1 MNWAANSLA
10 GSANLPNNIV
20 ANNRRECM
28 PYIIG
33 NNIAAQK
40 NDNDCVHIKIFD
52 GEVFFLHCSSF
63 VEDKLDLLIWD
74 LGVTLQSN
82 SNR

>member
-1 MNWAANSLA
+1 MPS
-10 GSANLPNNIV
+10 NIV

-28 PYIIG
+28 PY
-33 NNIAAQK
+33 NNIAAQ
-40 NDNDCVHIKIFD
+40 NNNDCVHVKIFD
-52 GEVFFLHCSSF
+52 DEFFFLHCSSF